1 MANCSRGRPVRAVPN
16 QAQRGSPAA
25 EPVVHRWPHP
35 VAGSAPAEPV
45 DPTLHYI
52 RCSLSYQNQLLA
64 DIKALLQ
71 QLVTAEESAE
81 RTKEG

>member
-1 MANCSRGRPVRAVPN
+1 MPNYSRGRPPRAVPT
-16 QAQRGSPAA
+16 QAQRSAAA

-35 VAGSAPAEPV
+35 VSGQPPAQPV

-52 RCSLSYQNQLLA
+52 RCSLSYQNQLLS

-71 QLVTAEESAE
+71 QLVTAAE
-81 RTKEG
+81 TKESPE